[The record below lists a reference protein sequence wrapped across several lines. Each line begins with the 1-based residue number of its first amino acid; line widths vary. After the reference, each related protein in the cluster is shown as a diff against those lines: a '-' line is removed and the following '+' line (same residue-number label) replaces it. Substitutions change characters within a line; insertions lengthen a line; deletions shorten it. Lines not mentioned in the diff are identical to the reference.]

1 MTKTIIIPG
10 GSLSSYY
17 EATLNYLHQRYQN
30 YPDNSLVKTSKQ
42 AKPAVKTWQCLHC
55 DTVNHA
61 DAWYCGEKYART
73 TGCGAPRLDET
84 LH

>member
-1 MTKTIIIPG
+1 MTKIIIIPG

-30 YPDNSLVKTSKQ
+30 YPDNSLVKTNKQ
-42 AKPAVKTWQCLHC
+42 AKPAAKTWQCLHC
-55 DTVNHA
+55 DTVNHP

-73 TGCGAPRLDET
+73 TGCGAPRSDET